1 MKTVSA
7 EWVVPVEGPPIENGA
22 VAIADDGTIAEV
34 GASADLGPGEHYDG
48 CVIVPG
54 FVNAHSHLEYATYAG
69 FGDGLPFVPWIGM
82 HVARKQA
89 LDPEDMVA
97 IATIGALE
105 CLRSGITTI
114 GDCSF
119 SGAAAAA
126 AAATGLR
133 AIVYLE
139 VFGRDV
145 SALDRF
151 HELHSAIA
159 PLLSDLIAV
168 GVSPHAP
175 YTCTVEVYRACAELG
190 LPLATHFAESPAER
204 EWLVA
209 GRGDWSPLASLLVP
223 PPGETGIRLLAAA
236 GLLGPGLTAAHCVH
250 ADPEEIE
257 LLAEHGVGVAHCPR
271 SNGFLGCGIAPLEE
285 LRTAGVPVSIATDS
299 PASTPSFD
307 LFEELRCAIVG
318 RPIPGR
324 AAGRPPGGGGARAR
338 HARRRTRSR
347 DGRPGGVADAGE
359 TGRPGRDLARRL
371 AVRSRRG
378 SRRGGRAR
386 RLARPRRSYSGGRRA
401 ALRERNVPM
410 ARFDKSSTKRPK
422 QNAAVAA
429 SRGPKRSTAPSIEDT
444 MFFPRL
450 RRHAKW
456 MFVFL
461 AVALGGGFVLFGVGA
476 GGTGVGDLFRG
487 NGGSS
492 GTPSISSAQKKT
504 VQNPK
509 DVQAWRDLSTALQ
522 TDGQTSK
529 AIDAQYQVVVLTP
542 KDADALREL
551 AGLYLAQ
558 ATEKQR
564 QAQILYQ
571 QAQYSGAGGGN
582 PGALVSGTGQPILE
596 DKIGTTI
603 AAQSAA
609 AIQSLV
615 SEAQSASSQAVARL
629 PADRCLAAER
639 PERPARARPGRRAG
653 RGHGDRNCGVHAP
666 SSSSPRTTRAHRSS
680 SSS

>member
-1 MKTVSA
+1 
-7 EWVVPVEGPPIENGA
+7 
-22 VAIADDGTIAEV
+22 
-34 GASADLGPGEHYDG
+34 
-48 CVIVPG
+48 
-54 FVNAHSHLEYATYAG
+54 
-69 FGDGLPFVPWIGM
+69 
-82 HVARKQA
+82 
-89 LDPEDMVA
+89 
-97 IATIGALE
+97 
-105 CLRSGITTI
+105 
-114 GDCSF
+114 
-119 SGAAAAA
+119 
-126 AAATGLR
+126 
-133 AIVYLE
+133 
-139 VFGRDV
+139 
-145 SALDRF
+145 
-151 HELHSAIA
+151 
-159 PLLSDLIAV
+159 
-168 GVSPHAP
+168 
-175 YTCTVEVYRACAELG
+175 
-190 LPLATHFAESPAER
+190 
-204 EWLVA
+204 
-209 GRGDWSPLASLLVP
+209 
-223 PPGETGIRLLAAA
+223 
-236 GLLGPGLTAAHCVH
+236 
-250 ADPEEIE
+250 
-257 LLAEHGVGVAHCPR
+257 
-271 SNGFLGCGIAPLEE
+271 
-285 LRTAGVPVSIATDS
+285 
-299 PASTPSFD
+299 
-307 LFEELRCAIVG
+307 
-318 RPIPGR
+318 
-324 AAGRPPGGGGARAR
+324 
-338 HARRRTRSR
+338 
-347 DGRPGGVADAGE
+347 
-359 TGRPGRDLARRL
+359 
-371 AVRSRRG
+371 
-378 SRRGGRAR
+378 
-386 RLARPRRSYSGGRRA
+386 
-401 ALRERNVPM
+401 M

-492 GTPSISSAQKKT
+492 GSPSISSAQKKT

-582 PGALVSGTGQPILE
+582 PRRSVSGTGQPILE

-609 AIQSLV
+609 AIQNLV
-615 SEAQSASSQAVARL
+615 SEAQSASSRRS
-629 PADRCLAAER
+629 PPTSGSPLAAER

-653 RGHGDRNCGVHAP
+653 RGYRDRNCGVPPP
-666 SSSSPRTTRAHRSS
+666 SSGSPGRLRAHRSS